1 MAAGG
6 TGVRGRILDAISS
19 IPGIHMRELAR
30 VVGISLSGI
39 SHHVR
44 VLERQG
50 LVVGVSDRHYRRFFS
65 SRLVLPKEARRL
77 DEVDRRLLAE
87 CRRATSLAIILSLA
101 VEGPMT
107 HREVTRRLKRSRG
120 TVTHHLTRLSVAGI
134 VTLGA
139 GSNGATYELVD
150 PSRVVSLLATFSNT
164 LQDRLDGFARL
175 WSRLR
180 D

>member
-1 MAAGG
+1 
-6 TGVRGRILDAISS
+6 
-19 IPGIHMRELAR
+19 
-30 VVGISLSGI
+30 
-39 SHHVR
+39 
-44 VLERQG
+44 
-50 LVVGVSDRHYRRFFS
+50 
-65 SRLVLPKEARRL
+65 
-77 DEVDRRLLAE
+77 
-87 CRRATSLAIILSLA
+87 
-101 VEGPMT
+101 MT

-120 TVTHHLTRLSVAGI
+120 TVTYHLTRLSVAGI

-139 GSNGATYELVD
+139 GSNGETYELVD